1 MDWNEQR
8 VFEVVRS
15 KVLEVLDVSPETVTR
30 DTSLTE
36 LGANSIDRAEVAIT
50 SMEELGLKIPRSEF
64 AGVVDLDTLVRLF
77 CSRLEESS
85 AGR

>member
-1 MDWNEQR
+1 MESNEQR

-15 KVLEVLDVSPETVTR
+15 KVLDVLDVSAELITPET
-30 DTSLTE
+30 SLVD

-64 AGVVDLDTLVRLF
+64 AGVSNLEALVKLF
-77 CSRLEESS
+77 CFHLGEGE
-85 AGR
+85 AG